1 MSILSGVLL
10 FVTLASAQSVSPSNA
25 SLPAS
30 ESIFTQLTLLGGGGP
45 LLTQNAFNIA
55 PLTAEVGL
63 GESAGAVAVRIP
75 PQTAWQADG

>member
-1 MSILSGVLL
+1 
-10 FVTLASAQSVSPSNA
+10 
-25 SLPAS
+25 
-30 ESIFTQLTLLGGGGP
+30 LGGGGP